1 MKDFKDFI
9 LFFRLLFITILSTVP
24 LSVYSQTSKYTV
36 SGYLKDSLSTEALIG
51 AAIYNQVNK
60 LGTATNQYG
69 FYSLTLPA
77 GNVELVFSYVGYGS
91 STQKFNLQKD
101 TIINISLSSTEYLDE
116 VEIVA
121 TKTASIQETTQMSAV
136 NIPVSQIK
144 SIPAFLGEVDVLKVL
159 QLIPGIQSG
168 SEGSSG
174 LYVRG
179 GGPDQNLML
188 LDGVPL
194 YNVSHLFGFFSV
206 FNADAINNV
215 EIFKGGFPSYY
226 GGRISSVVDINMK
239 EGNMQKFHG
248 EGSIGLVSSKLTL
261 EGPVIKDKTSFIVSA
276 RRTYID
282 LLLKPIIASA
292 QNSSSEKVDLGYY
305 FYDLTAK
312 INHRFSAKDRIYLSL
327 YMGDDKFYVENEYRN
342 SGVNK
347 SEFDSKLLW
356 GNMITAFRWNH
367 LFSNKLFSN
376 ITVTYSRYRFLT
388 EIESR
393 ETYERTDYSYDPPKT
408 SVKTD
413 YYGANYNSG
422 INDWSAKIA
431 FDYIPSPDHYIRF
444 GASAIYHTFNPG
456 AMAYT
461 DTYTTIG
468 YGAKSVYGIEYSA
481 YTGDDIK
488 LTDKLKANV
497 GLHWSGFSVR
507 DAFYNVLQPRI
518 SARYLLTEDMSVKAS
533 YSRMAQY
540 IHLLTNSNIG
550 LPTDL
555 WVPVT
560 DILKPQTSNQV
571 ALGIARDFKRKYE
584 ISLEGYYKT
593 MKNVLEY
600 KEGSSFINTDNN
612 WENKV
617 LQGNGTSYGIELF
630 ARKNIGSLTGWIGYT
645 LSWTNRHFEQLNE
658 GKPFWYKYDRRH
670 DLSLVLTHRF
680 SKRIEMSGTWVFGTG
695 NCISI
700 PIAVYQLP
708 NPVTT
713 EVSTDP
719 GTSSKPV
726 DSQEY
731 YDFSKRG
738 NYRMSPYHRLDLSVS
753 FIKQRKRTE
762 RRWVIG
768 LFNAY
773 NRKNPFYMDIHAES
787 SYDSNYRELKK
798 YEYVQYSLFPIIPSI
813 SYQLKF

>member
-1 MKDFKDFI
+1 MRNSI
-9 LFFRLLFITILSTVP
+9 LFLIKLTFTFVVLSTIP
-24 LSVYSQTSKYTV
+24 LFVYAQTPKYTI
-36 SGYLKDSLSTEALIG
+36 SGYLKDASSSEALIG
-51 AAIYNQVNK
+51 AAIYNKVSK
-60 LGTATNQYG
+60 LGTSTNQYG
-69 FYSLTLPA
+69 FYSLTLPS
-77 GNVELVFSYVGYGS
+77 GNIELIFSYVGYKTDIRNFS
-91 STQKFNLQKD
+91 LQRDTVLNINLEA
-101 TIINISLSSTEYLDE
+101 SEYLDE
-116 VEIVA
+116 VEITAV
-121 TKTASIQETTQMSAV
+121 KTAGIQETTQMSAV
-136 NIPVSQIK
+136 NIPVAQIK
-144 SIPAFLGEVDVLKVL
+144 SIPAFFGEVDVLKVL
-159 QLIPGIQSG
+159 QLMPGVQSG

-226 GGRISSVVDINMK
+226 GGRVSSVVDINMK

-248 EGSIGLVSSKLTL
+248 EGSIGFISAKMTL
-261 EGPVIKDKTSFIVSA
+261 EGPIIKDKTSFIVSA

-282 LLLKPIIASA
+282 ALTKPIIAA
-292 QNSSSEKVDLGYY
+292 NQSSSDEKFDVGYY

-327 YMGDDKFYVENEYRN
+327 YTGDDKFYANSEYSDNVRD
-342 SGVNK
+342 K
-347 SEFDSKLLW
+347 SEYNSRLSW

-367 LFSNKLFSN
+367 LFTNKLFSN

-388 EIESR
+388 DIESR
-393 ETYERTDYSYDPPKT
+393 ETYEQTNYSIDPPKT
-408 SVKTD
+408 TVKTD

-422 INDWSAKIA
+422 IKDWSGKIA

-461 DTYTTIG
+461 DVYTKAK
-468 YGAKSVYGIEYSA
+468 YGAANVYGFEYSA
-481 YTGDDIK
+481 YMGDDIK
-488 LTDKLKANV
+488 INSRLKTNV

-507 DAFYNVLQPRI
+507 NTFYNILQPRL
-518 SARYLLTEDMSVKAS
+518 SARYLLTEDVSIKTS

-540 IHLLTNSNIG
+540 IHLLSNSNIG

-560 DILKPQTSNQV
+560 DILKPQTSHQA
-571 ALGIARDFKRKYE
+571 ALGVVRNFKGKYE
-584 ISLEGYYKT
+584 ISIEGYYKT
-593 MKNVLEY
+593 MQNVLEY

-617 LQGNGTSYGIELF
+617 LQGDGTSYGVELF
-630 ARKNIGSLTGWIGYT
+630 ARKNLGSLTGWLGYT
-645 LSWTNRHFEQLNE
+645 LSWTNRQFEQLNN
-658 GKPFWYKYDRRH
+658 GRPFWYKYDRRH
-670 DLSLVLTHRF
+670 DISLVVTNRF

-700 PIAVYQLP
+700 PIGVYQLP
-708 NPVTT
+708 NPVA
-713 EVSTDP
+713 
-719 GTSSKPV
+719 PV
-726 DSQEY
+726 PTLQPDYNEY

-738 NYRMSPYHRLDLSVS
+738 NYRMGAYHRLDLSVS

-768 LFNAY
+768 VFNVY
-773 NRKNPFYMDIHAES
+773 NRKNPFYIDIRTKS
-787 SYDSNYRELKK
+787 SYDNNYRELRK

>member
-1 MKDFKDFI
+1 MKIFVWA
-9 LFFRLLFITILSTVP
+9 FRLLFIAIMAAFSGTAYAQSH
-24 LSVYSQTSKYTV
+24 KYTI
-36 SGYLKDSLSTEALIG
+36 SGYLKDGSSTESLIG
-51 AAIYNQVNK
+51 ASIYNQANK
-60 LGTATNQYG
+60 LGTSSNQYG

-77 GNVELVFSYVGYGS
+77 GDVELIFSYVGYG
-91 STQKFNLQKD
+91 TNIQKFNLKKD
-101 TIINISLSSTEYLDE
+101 TLLNINLNASEYLGE
-116 VEIVA
+116 VEITA
-121 TKTASIQETTQMSAV
+121 TKTASIRNTTQMSSA
-136 NIPVSQIK
+136 NIPVTQIK
-144 SIPAFLGEVDVLKVL
+144 AIPAFFGEVDVLKVL
-159 QLIPGIQSG
+159 QLMPGVQSG

-179 GGPDQNLML
+179 GGPDQNLIL

-226 GGRISSVVDINMK
+226 GGRVSSVVDINMK

-248 EGSIGLVSSKLTL
+248 EGSVGFISAKMTL
-261 EGPVIKDKTSFIVSA
+261 EGPIIKDKTSFIVSA

-292 QNSSSEKVDLGYY
+292 QSGSSEKFDVGYY

-327 YMGDDKFYVENEYRN
+327 YTGDDKFYADSEFN
-342 SGVNK
+342 SNYHTNK
-347 SEFDSKLLW
+347 SEYNSKLSW
-356 GNMITAFRWNH
+356 GNIITAFRWNH
-367 LFSNKLFSN
+367 LFTNKLFSN
-376 ITVTYSRYRFLT
+376 TTITYSRYRFLT
-388 EIESR
+388 DIESR
-393 ETYERTDYSYDPPKT
+393 ETYEYTDYSYEPPKT
-408 SVKTD
+408 SIKTD

-422 INDWSAKIA
+422 IKDWSAKIA
-431 FDYIPSPDHYIRF
+431 FDYIPSPNHYVRF

-456 AMAYT
+456 AMAFT
-461 DTYTTIG
+461 DTRISAK
-468 YGAKSVYGIEYSA
+468 YGAQSVYGFEYSA
-481 YTGDDIK
+481 YIGDDVK
-488 LTDKLKANV
+488 LTDRLKTNL

-507 DAFYNVLQPRI
+507 DRFYNVLQPRV
-518 SARYLLTEDMSVKAS
+518 SARYLLTDEVSMKAS

-555 WVPVT
+555 WVPAT
-560 DILKPQTSNQV
+560 DVLKPQTSHQV
-571 ALGIARDFKRKYE
+571 ALGIVRDFAGKYE
-584 ISLEGYYKT
+584 ISIEGYYKT

-617 LQGNGTSYGIELF
+617 LQGNGTSYGVELF
-630 ARKNIGSLTGWIGYT
+630 ARKNLGSLTGWLGYT
-645 LSWTNRHFEQLNE
+645 LSWTDRHFAQLNE

-670 DLSLVLTHRF
+670 DLSLVVTNRF

-708 NPVTT
+708 DPVALP
-713 EVSTDP
+713 STIHN
-719 GTSSKPV
+719 
-726 DSQEY
+726 EY

-738 NYRMSPYHRLDLSVS
+738 NYRMEPYHRMDVSIS
-753 FIKQRKRTE
+753 FIKQRKKTE
-762 RRWVIG
+762 RRWVISV
-768 LFNAY
+768 FNVY
-773 NRKNPFYMDIHAES
+773 NHKNPFYMDIRAQYS
-787 SYDSNYRELKK
+787 QDNNYRELKR
-798 YEYVQYSLFPIIPSI
+798 YEYVQYSLFPIIPSV